1 VIENDTSNLYPFYY
15 TEACDVLPGQ
25 QTETGDIEQL
35 CPVGTNLYTLA
46 KSLCQF
52 ADTQTAVGITS
63 DERLFNACILDM
75 CTLLDMK
82 NKTQLTFINDTIIG
96 IIAKNNTGT
105 PLCEVAVR
113 CKSGINDCIVGCY
126 NSSFFDVTSGFS
138 SSNINI
144 IGEPDNVVAIVLSVI
159 GATVLVVLVSL
170 GFIVYYRRH
179 PKDKKKKEEIP
190 MQTAKDYYVGGQRNF
205 AVTSDST
212 ASINSGT
219 GSTSTTNLVTANSG
233 NFNSGYTNTTIRP
246 DAQFVTVNNNQL

>member
-1 VIENDTSNLYPFYY
+1 MI
-15 TEACDVLPGQ
+15 VL
-25 QTETGDIEQL
+25 L
-35 CPVGTNLYTLA
+35 V
-46 KSLCQF
+46 
-52 ADTQTAVGITS
+52 V
-63 DERLFNACILDM
+63 
-75 CTLLDMK
+75 
-82 NKTQLTFINDTIIG
+82 
-96 IIAKNNTGT
+96 IIAH
-105 PLCEVAVR
+105 
-113 CKSGINDCIVGCY
+113 
-126 NSSFFDVTSGFS
+126 FFDVTSGFS